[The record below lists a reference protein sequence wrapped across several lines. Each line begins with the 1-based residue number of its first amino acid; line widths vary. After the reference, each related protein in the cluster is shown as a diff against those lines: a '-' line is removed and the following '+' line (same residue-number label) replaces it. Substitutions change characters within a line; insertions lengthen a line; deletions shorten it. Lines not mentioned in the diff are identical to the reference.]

1 MPDWQTWLQFI
12 LAVVAALVAAVV
24 VTIVVTL
31 LVHIIAKRRDWP
43 RALVR
48 NTRLPFRS
56 LVVVVALWF
65 AVANF
70 FPLPDWLPLL
80 NQLFTIAVIGT
91 GAWVLGR
98 FLLFIEDLGVAR
110 YRIDV
115 PDNRVARRIRTQMLI
130 VRRLTI
136 VVIAVVAIGSVLLT
150 FPAVRTVGASLLA
163 SAGVASIV
171 AGLAA
176 QSILANMFAGL
187 QLAFS
192 NALRVDDVVVVEGQ
206 FGRIEEIT
214 LSYVVVRIWDD
225 RRLVL
230 PCTYFTTQ
238 PFESWTR
245 RSSQL
250 LGSVDFDL
258 DWKVPPASMR
268 AQLAV
273 VLGHTPLWDKRTGVL
288 QVTDAVGGF
297 VHVRILVSAIDAPTL
312 FDLRCLVREEMVTW
326 LQQNQPAGLPRQ
338 RVQLVG
344 ETAKAGSGSDEHA
357 TDAAGRD
364 TGEGHE
370 GRHWR
375 PEHVPDDAGDE
386 AEDPAGHGAERSGLF
401 TGSKEAE
408 ERAGQFTGAIKT
420 VPDDDREDARRP

>member
-24 VTIVVTL
+24 ATL
-31 LVHIIAKRRDWP
+31 LVTLIVHLVARRRDWP

-48 NTRLPFRS
+48 HTRVPFRS
-56 LVVVVALWF
+56 LVVVLGLWF

-70 FPLPDWLPLL
+70 FPLPDSLTLL
-80 NQLFTIAVIGT
+80 NHLFTIAVIGT
-91 GAWVLGR
+91 GAWLLGQ
-98 FLLFIEDLGVAR
+98 FLLFVEDLGVAR

-214 LSYVVVRIWDD
+214 LSYVVVRVWDD

-250 LGSVDFDL
+250 LGAVDFDL
-258 DWKVPPASMR
+258 DWQVPPAAMR

-273 VLGHTPLWDKRTGVL
+273 ILDRTPLWDQRTSVL

-297 VHVRILVSAIDAPTL
+297 VHVRILVSAVDAPTL

-326 LQQNQPAGLPRQ
+326 LQQKQPAGLPRR
-338 RVQLVG
+338 RVQLLG
-344 ETAKAGSGSDEHA
+344 AEAASDERA
-357 TDAAGRD
+357 TDAAPHE
-364 TGEGHE
+364 TGEG
-370 GRHWR
+370 GRRWH
-375 PEHVPDDAGDE
+375 PEHVPDDADE
-386 AEDPAGHGAERSGLF
+386 AADSAAHGAERGGLF

-408 ERAGQFTGAIKT
+408 ERAGQFTGAIST
-420 VPDDDREDARRP
+420 VPDDEREDAARP